1 MKTKNKLKIAL
12 AILIGYFFLTGCS
25 LHFLAEDVYR
35 TLNSKEYANIL
46 VKKGD
51 IQFKNK
57 NFAMALKYYDK
68 ALSCYEHPVIYKK
81 IAYTLN
87 YLGKFDEAKIVFR
100 YAINLQKGG
109 EKNE

>member
-25 LHFLAEDVYR
+25 LHYLDENLHK
-35 TLNSKEYANIL
+35 TLKSKEYANIL
-46 VKKGD
+46 VKNGD
-51 IQFKNK
+51 KQFKDK
-57 NFAMALKYYDK
+57 NFDMALKFYDK
-68 ALSCYEHPVIYKK
+68 ALSYYEHPVIYKK

-87 YLGKFDEAKIVFR
+87 YLGKYDEAKVVYK

-109 EKNE
+109 EKK